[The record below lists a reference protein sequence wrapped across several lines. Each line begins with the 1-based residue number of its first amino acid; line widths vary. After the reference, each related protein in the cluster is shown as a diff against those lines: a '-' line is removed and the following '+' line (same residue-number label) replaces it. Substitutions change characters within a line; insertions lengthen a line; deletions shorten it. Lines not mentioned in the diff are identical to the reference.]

1 MQSNRLLSLDILRGI
16 TVAGMILVN
25 NGWGESFEMLNHAKW
40 NGMTPCD
47 LVFPFFLFIM
57 GISCYLSLVKS
68 EFKPTPKVIR
78 RIVKRTVLLF
88 VIGLFINWFDHA
100 IEGDLLCF
108 GHLRIWAVMQRI
120 ALCYGIVSLFA
131 LFCNHRYTVPVII
144 GLLAVYTAILIFG
157 NGYAYDADV
166 NILAQ
171 ADLKLFG
178 YDHIYHK
185 SPVDPEGLMGTISSV
200 AHVLLGFYCGK
211 LIRQKETVSDKV
223 IALFV
228 VGTVLVVSGYLL
240 SFGLPINKR
249 IWSPSYVLVTCGL
262 ASLLQAQ
269 LMQIIDSNG
278 GSKLF
283 TLHSSL
289 ITFFRV
295 FGVNAL
301 ALYVSSELL
310 QILLKNI
317 GLSEIIYNGIHA
329 VIPPLKWASL
339 VYAVYFVLLNYAL
352 GYILYRKKIYIKL

>member
-78 RIVKRTVLLF
+78 RIIKRTVLLF
-88 VIGLFINWFDHA
+88 AIGLFINWFDNA
-100 IEGDLLCF
+100 IEGDFLCF
-108 GHLRIWAVMQRI
+108 CHLRIWAVMQRI

-131 LFCNHRYTVPVII
+131 LFCNHRYTIPVVI
-144 GLLAVYTAILIFG
+144 GLLIIYTAILVLG
-157 NGYAYDADV
+157 NGYAEDASV
-166 NILAQ
+166 NVLAQ
-171 ADLKLFG
+171 VDLNLFG
-178 YDHIYHK
+178 YDHLYHK
-185 SPVDPEGLMGTISSV
+185 SPVDPEGLLGTISSV

-211 LIRQKETVSDKV
+211 LIRQKNNVSDKV

-228 VGTVLVVSGYLL
+228 VGTILVIGGYLL
-240 SFGLPINKR
+240 SYGLPLNKR
-249 IWSPSYVLVTCGL
+249 IWSPSYVMVTCGL
-262 ASLLQAQ
+262 ASLLQAI
-269 LMQIIDSNG
+269 LMYVIDLS

-289 ITFFRV
+289 FTFFRA

-310 QILLKNI
+310 AILLGNL
-317 GLSEIIYNGIHA
+317 GVSEMVYNAIHA

-339 VYAVYFVLLNYAL
+339 TYALYFVALNFL
-352 GYILYRKKIYIKL
+352 IGYILYRKKIYIKL

>member
-1 MQSNRLLSLDILRGI
+1 MASNSQRLLSLDILRGL

-25 NGWGESFEMLNHAKW
+25 NGWGESYEMLGHSKW

-68 EFKPTPKVIR
+68 EFKPTPQVIR
-78 RIVKRTVLLF
+78 RIIKRTVLLF
-88 VIGLFINWFDHA
+88 MIGLFINWFDHA
-100 IEGDLLCF
+100 IEGDLMCF

-131 LFCNHRYTVPVII
+131 LFCNHKYTVPVII
-144 GLLAVYTAILIFG
+144 ALLAVYTAILVFG
-157 NGYAYDADV
+157 NGYAYDADANV
-166 NILAQ
+166 LAQ
-171 ADLKLFG
+171 VDLKLFG

-211 LIRQKETVSDKV
+211 LIRQKETIEQKV

-228 VGTVLVVSGYLL
+228 VGTVLVIGGYLL
-240 SFGLPINKR
+240 SYGLPLNKR
-249 IWSPSYVLVTCGL
+249 IWSPSYVMVTCGL
-262 ASLLQAQ
+262 ASLLQAF
-269 LMQIIDSNG
+269 LMVVIDIQ
-278 GSKLF
+278 KKMRW
-283 TLHSSL
+283 T
-289 ITFFRV
+289 TFFHV

-310 QILLKNI
+310 AILLNNV
-317 GLSEIIYNGIHA
+317 GVSEMIYNGIHA
-329 VIPPLKWASL
+329 IIPALKWASL
-339 VYAVYFVLLNYAL
+339 AYALYFVMLNFAI